1 MLLSVC
7 APNAFALEKYMP
19 KPDADPHRG
28 IDTFKEIENPNV
40 CLLGIENE
48 LSTETPKL
56 HFIKMK

>member
-1 MLLSVC
+1 
-7 APNAFALEKYMP
+7 MP